1 MLTITVFGLG
11 IPALLLF
18 NDDDDDDDDDDDEA
32 VAIVSMATDCI
43 DNEDSCIA
51 RR

>member
-1 MLTITVFGLG
+1 MVLTITVFGLG

-18 NDDDDDDDDDDDEA
+18 DDDDDDDDDDDA

-51 RR
+51 LR